1 MYRAFGS
8 AVTDDPKRV
17 APKRSE
23 IIRFK
28 VKSDQPKGSTRIS
41 TWSSGL
47 PTGGNP
53 YGNRVAIVPV
63 GGRATVSTNLSRR
76 SYSTDRASNVSS
88 RLDYLVKLSK
98 RSTNEPIRMKIY
110 DILSNPNFLFHA
122 YQNIKSKP
130 GNMTRGVSNTTLDGV
145 SGEFFH
151 KLATKL
157 KSEKFQFSQARRIQ
171 IPKPAGGTRP
181 LTIAPPRDKIV
192 QEGMR
197 IVLNAIFEPT
207 FNEVS
212 HGLRPHRS
220 CHTALKYLK
229 NHFQPSTWF
238 IEGDIS
244 KCFPS
249 IDHQGL
255 MKIIESKILDRKFTK
270 LIWKS
275 LKAGYFEFT
284 EYKQDMAGT
293 PQGSIISPILSNVF
307 LHQLDE
313 FVLSLKAEF
322 DSGQRSKAPRRSRII
337 NQYIQR
343 AKKTGD
349 MDRVRELV
357 REYRGLPGIDYH
369 DPLYKRLSYVRYA
382 DDWVIG
388 IRGSHKDAAAALSK
402 VTAFC
407 AEIGLTINQDKTKI
421 TSVIS
426 DKVKFL
432 GTYITRSHHVK
443 FSSRKSI
450 KARLSRKL
458 LFLAP
463 MDRIKRKLKEANFL
477 RYGKAHPK
485 FLWLHLNHDQI
496 IHLYN
501 SVMRGFANYYS
512 FASNYGKLA
521 GYLTLILKRSCCK
534 LLATKFNLGTMKTTY
549 IKFTGDLTSPK
560 GNRFVKLSYKI

>member
-1 MYRAFGS
+1 M
-8 AVTDDPKRV
+8 
-17 APKRSE
+17 
-23 IIRFK
+23 
-28 VKSDQPKGSTRIS
+28 
-41 TWSSGL
+41 
-47 PTGGNP
+47 
-53 YGNRVAIVPV
+53 
-63 GGRATVSTNLSRR
+63 STNLSRR

-270 LIWKS
+270 LI
-275 LKAGYFEFT
+275 
-284 EYKQDMAGT
+284 
-293 PQGSIISPILSNVF
+293 
-307 LHQLDE
+307 
-313 FVLSLKAEF
+313 
-322 DSGQRSKAPRRSRII
+322 
-337 NQYIQR
+337 
-343 AKKTGD
+343 
-349 MDRVRELV
+349 
-357 REYRGLPGIDYH
+357 
-369 DPLYKRLSYVRYA
+369 
-382 DDWVIG
+382 
-388 IRGSHKDAAAALSK
+388 
-402 VTAFC
+402 
-407 AEIGLTINQDKTKI
+407 
-421 TSVIS
+421 
-426 DKVKFL
+426 
-432 GTYITRSHHVK
+432 
-443 FSSRKSI
+443 
-450 KARLSRKL
+450 
-458 LFLAP
+458 
-463 MDRIKRKLKEANFL
+463 
-477 RYGKAHPK
+477 
-485 FLWLHLNHDQI
+485 
-496 IHLYN
+496 
-501 SVMRGFANYYS
+501 
-512 FASNYGKLA
+512 
-521 GYLTLILKRSCCK
+521 
-534 LLATKFNLGTMKTTY
+534 
-549 IKFTGDLTSPK
+549 
-560 GNRFVKLSYKI
+560 